1 MIIHGSIFPFFFR
14 VVACTSINVTA
25 ELATISTTTTRPIN
39 TASKHHAHII
49 PDFRHT
55 KQLQPNDQQQI
66 VVEAAPN
73 KQLIHSPEGE
83 EQYIGVSDNG
93 KDCGSSD
100 EHAEVFG
107 DEGEDD
113 TDRHRDEYCT
123 RNSKHQVYLKETL
136 HEI

>member
-1 MIIHGSIFPFFFR
+1 MIIDGSDFLFIFR
-14 VVACTSINVTA
+14 GVACTSINVTA

-39 TASKHHAHII
+39 TAHHHAHVI
-49 PDFRHT
+49 PDFSHT

-73 KQLIHSPEGE
+73 KQLIYSPEGE
-83 EQYIGVSDNG
+83 EQCIGVSDSG

-100 EHAEVFG
+100 EHPEVFG

-123 RNSKHQVYLKETL
+123 RNSKHQVSIQY
-136 HEI
+136 I